1 MFKPV
6 LACVLALGAVGAAS
20 AQNYPQQPI
29 TVVVPFTPGGGA
41 DFLTRT
47 VANKLGEANKWTV
60 VVENKAG
67 GAIGISDAIRA
78 EPNGYC
84 IVMGQLDNLVA
95 APILYDRIT
104 YDPARDLTPVAF
116 VGSSPVILVTS
127 VDAPYQSLADVIK
140 AAKASP
146 GTITYGSAGTGT
158 TPHLIAEFFG
168 GVAKI
173 DLQHVPYKGSAPAL
187 ADVMGG
193 QIALLSSSIP
203 SALGQIKAGKL
214 RPLAVSSANRN
225 ASLPDV
231 PTIAES
237 GYPGFDYATWY
248 GLFAPMGTPASAVT
262 LLNAKTNEVLAQP
275 DVQATM
281 LAQGVE
287 IAPTTP
293 QALGQRLKDDLAKW
307 RKVISDTGVKVEYHR
322 VGRASAVLRRSW
334 TQAARQT
341 LYTGRPCHIPG

>member
-1 MFKPV
+1 MFKT
-6 LACVLALGAVGAAS
+6 LFACVLAIGTVGTAA
-20 AQNYPQQPI
+20 AQTYPQQPI
-29 TVVVPFTPGGGA
+29 TVVVPFTPGGGT
-41 DFLTRT
+41 DFLART
-47 VANKLGEANKWTV
+47 VSNKLGEANKWTV

-67 GAIGISDAIRA
+67 AGGAIGISDAIRA
-78 EPNGYC
+78 EPNGYR

-104 YDPARDLTPVAF
+104 YDAARDLTPVAF

-127 VDAPYQSLADVIK
+127 VDSPYNTLADVVK
-140 AAKASP
+140 AAKAAP

-158 TPHLIAEFFG
+158 TPHLIAEFFA

-214 RPLAVSSANRN
+214 RPLAVTSAKRS

-231 PTIAES
+231 PTVAES

-248 GLFAPMGTPASAVT
+248 GLFAPTGTPASAISV
-262 LLNAKTNEVLAQP
+262 LNAKTNEVLALP

-287 IAPTTP
+287 IAPATP
-293 QALGQRLKDDLAKW
+293 QALGQRLNDDLKKW
-307 RKVISDTGVKVEYHR
+307 RKVIADTGVKVE
-322 VGRASAVLRRSW
+322 
-334 TQAARQT
+334 
-341 LYTGRPCHIPG
+341 

>member
-1 MFKPV
+1 MFKTL
-6 LACVLALGAVGAAS
+6 LACVLAIGTVGTAT
-20 AQNYPQQPI
+20 AQTYPQQPI
-29 TVVVPFTPGGGA
+29 TVVVPFTPGGGT
-41 DFLTRT
+41 DFLART
-47 VANKLGEANKWTV
+47 VSNKLGEANKWTV

-67 GAIGISDAIRA
+67 AGGAIGISDAIRA
-78 EPNGYC
+78 EPNGYR

-104 YDPARDLTPVAF
+104 YDAARDLTPVAF

-127 VDAPYQSLADVIK
+127 VDSPYNTLADVVK
-140 AAKASP
+140 AAKAAP

-158 TPHLIAEFFG
+158 TPHLIAEFFA

-214 RPLAVSSANRN
+214 RPLAVTSAKRS

-231 PTIAES
+231 PTVAES
-237 GYPGFDYATWY
+237 GFPGFDYATWY
-248 GLFAPMGTPASAVT
+248 GLFAPTGTPASAISV
-262 LLNAKTNEVLAQP
+262 LNAKTNDVLALP

-287 IAPTTP
+287 IAPASP
-293 QALGQRLKDDLAKW
+293 QALGQRLNDDLKKW
-307 RKVISDTGVKVEYHR
+307 RQVITDTGVKVE
-322 VGRASAVLRRSW
+322 
-334 TQAARQT
+334 
-341 LYTGRPCHIPG
+341 

>member
-1 MFKPV
+1 MFKT
-6 LACVLALGAVGAAS
+6 LFACVLAIGSVATAA
-20 AQNYPQQPI
+20 AQTYPQQPI
-29 TVVVPFTPGGGA
+29 TVVVPFTPGGGT
-41 DFLTRT
+41 DFLART
-47 VANKLGEANKWTV
+47 VSNKLGEANKWTV

-67 GAIGISDAIRA
+67 AGGAIGISDAIRA
-78 EPNGYC
+78 EPNGYR

-104 YDPARDLTPVAF
+104 YDAARDLTPIAF

-127 VDAPYQSLADVIK
+127 ADSPYKTLADVVK

-158 TPHLIAEFFG
+158 TPHLIAEFFA

-214 RPLAVSSANRN
+214 RPLAVTSAKRSS
-225 ASLPDV
+225 SLPDV
-231 PTIAES
+231 PTVAES

-248 GLFAPMGTPASAVT
+248 GLFAPTGTPASAVSV
-262 LLNAKTNEVLAQP
+262 LNTKTNEVLAMP

-287 IAPTTP
+287 IAPATP
-293 QALGQRLKDDLAKW
+293 QALGQRLNDDLKKW
-307 RKVISDTGVKVEYHR
+307 RKVITDTGVKVE
-322 VGRASAVLRRSW
+322 
-334 TQAARQT
+334 
-341 LYTGRPCHIPG
+341 

>member
-1 MFKPV
+1 MFKT
-6 LACVLALGAVGAAS
+6 LFACVLAIGSVATAA
-20 AQNYPQQPI
+20 AQTYPQQPI
-29 TVVVPFTPGGGA
+29 TVVVPFTPGGGT
-41 DFLTRT
+41 DFLART
-47 VANKLGEANKWTV
+47 VSNKLGEANKWTV

-67 GAIGISDAIRA
+67 AGGAIGISDAIRA
-78 EPNGYC
+78 EPNGYR

-104 YDPARDLTPVAF
+104 YDAARDLTPIAF

-127 VDAPYQSLADVIK
+127 ADSPYKTLADVVK

-158 TPHLIAEFFG
+158 TPHLIAEFFA

-214 RPLAVSSANRN
+214 RPLAVTSAKRSS
-225 ASLPDV
+225 SLPDV
-231 PTIAES
+231 PTVAES

-248 GLFAPMGTPASAVT
+248 GLFAPTGTPASAVSV
-262 LLNAKTNEVLAQP
+262 LNTKTNEVLAMP

-287 IAPTTP
+287 IAPATP
-293 QALGQRLKDDLAKW
+293 QALGQRLNDD
-307 RKVISDTGVKVEYHR
+307 
-322 VGRASAVLRRSW
+322 
-334 TQAARQT
+334 
-341 LYTGRPCHIPG
+341 

>member
-1 MFKPV
+1 
-6 LACVLALGAVGAAS
+6 
-20 AQNYPQQPI
+20 
-29 TVVVPFTPGGGA
+29 
-41 DFLTRT
+41 
-47 VANKLGEANKWTV
+47 
-60 VVENKAG
+60 
-67 GAIGISDAIRA
+67 
-78 EPNGYC
+78 
-84 IVMGQLDNLVA
+84 
-95 APILYDRIT
+95 LYDRIT
-104 YDPARDLTPVAF
+104 YDAARDLTPIAF

-127 VDAPYQSLADVIK
+127 ADSPYKTLADVVK

-158 TPHLIAEFFG
+158 TPHLIAEFFA

-214 RPLAVSSANRN
+214 RPLAVTSAKRSS
-225 ASLPDV
+225 SLPDV
-231 PTIAES
+231 PTVAES

-248 GLFAPMGTPASAVT
+248 GLFAPTGTPASAVSV
-262 LLNAKTNEVLAQP
+262 LNTKTNEVLAMP

-287 IAPTTP
+287 IAPATP
-293 QALGQRLKDDLAKW
+293 QALGQRLNDDLKKW
-307 RKVISDTGVKVEYHR
+307 RKVITDTGVKVE
-322 VGRASAVLRRSW
+322 
-334 TQAARQT
+334 
-341 LYTGRPCHIPG
+341 

>member
-1 MFKPV
+1 MFKTL
-6 LACVLALGAVGAAS
+6 LACVLAIGTVGTAA
-20 AQNYPQQPI
+20 AQTYPQQPI
-29 TVVVPFTPGGGA
+29 TVVVPFTPGGGT
-41 DFLTRT
+41 DFLART
-47 VANKLGEANKWTV
+47 VSNKLGEANKWTV

-67 GAIGISDAIRA
+67 AGGAIGISDAIRA
-78 EPNGYC
+78 EPNGYR

-104 YDPARDLTPVAF
+104 YDAARDLTPVAF

-127 VDAPYQSLADVIK
+127 VDSPYNTLADVVK
-140 AAKASP
+140 AAKAAP

-158 TPHLIAEFFG
+158 TPHLIAEFFA

-214 RPLAVSSANRN
+214 RPLAVTSAKRS

-231 PTIAES
+231 PTVAES
-237 GYPGFDYATWY
+237 GFPGFDYATWY
-248 GLFAPMGTPASAVT
+248 GLFAPTGTPASAISV
-262 LLNAKTNEVLAQP
+262 LNAKTNDVLALP

-287 IAPTTP
+287 IAPASP
-293 QALGQRLKDDLAKW
+293 QALGQRLNDDLKKW
-307 RKVISDTGVKVEYHR
+307 RQVITDTGVKVE
-322 VGRASAVLRRSW
+322 
-334 TQAARQT
+334 
-341 LYTGRPCHIPG
+341 